1 MASSEQAGAPFLAK
15 GAVLRLLRRHEL
27 RAKKSLGQHFLVNPG
42 ALQRILAAAG
52 LRHDDTI
59 IEVGPGLGVLTRG
72 LLAAAHC
79 VIAVEMDHALAE
91 ILRQD
96 LGADPHLTIVNGDM
110 LELAPQALLSQA
122 NARPPYKV
130 VANLPYNVAAPIIRR
145 FLEAETP
152 PTSLTV
158 LVQREVAQGI
168 IARDGRMSVLAVA
181 TQVYAVP
188 SLAGIVR
195 PGSFLPPPKVDSA
208 ILHLDVRPQPVAIQR
223 SELPLFFLIVRA
235 GFSAPRKQLFNS
247 LAQGLRIDKA
257 LSGAILGDA
266 NVSPQ
271 RRAETLTIEEW
282 AAIARAARDHG
293 IHLP

>member
-1 MASSEQAGAPFLAK
+1 MASSEQPDAPFPAK
-15 GAVLRLLRRHEL
+15 GAVLRLLRHHQL

-42 ALQRILAAAG
+42 ALKRILAAAD
-52 LRHDDTI
+52 LRPDDTI

-72 LLAAAHC
+72 LVAAAQR
-79 VIAVEMDHALAE
+79 VIAVEKDQALAE

-96 LGADPHLTIVNGDM
+96 IGDNPHLTIVSGDM
-110 LELAPQALLSQA
+110 LELAPHALLSQA
-122 NARPPYKV
+122 DAQPPYKV
-130 VANLPYNVAAPIIRR
+130 VANLPYNIAAAIIRR

-158 LVQREVAQGI
+158 LIQREVAQGI
-168 IARDGRMSVLAVA
+168 IARDGHMSVLAVA

-208 ILHLDVRPQPVAIQR
+208 ILHLEVRREPLAVQR

-235 GFSAPRKQLFNS
+235 GFSAPRKQIFNS

-266 NVSPQ
+266 NVLPQ

-282 AAIARAARDHG
+282 AAITRAARNHG